1 MIDYTNDYLLDKKV
15 KIFQPV
21 NGYRASTDAV
31 LLSSLVR
38 IKNGDG
44 ILDVGSG
51 TGAVSLCLAHRLQ
64 NLNPQITGL
73 EIQPELAE
81 LSNASAQ
88 ANGFSACFLNCDI
101 RQKVSGLNGGSFDH
115 VITNP
120 PYAEKDMPS
129 PYAGKAT
136 AHNFSD
142 FTLTAWI
149 NICLRMTKPQGYFYI
164 INRAE
169 AIDEILTALHKKTGD
184 IQIIPVFSKPQ
195 QNAKR
200 IMIIAR
206 KASRSP
212 AVIHQGI
219 TIHTPDGTY
228 TPQAQ
233 NILRKGAGFFES
245 D

>member
-1 MIDYTNDYLLDKKV
+1 MIEYTNDYLLDKKV

-31 LLSSLVR
+31 LLSSVVS
-38 IKNGDG
+38 IKNGEH

-64 NLNPQITGL
+64 NASPRITGL

-88 ANGFSACFLNCDI
+88 ANGFSARFLTCDI
-101 RQKVSGLNGGSFDH
+101 RQKIPDLTGGSFDH

-136 AHNFSD
+136 AHNFTD
-142 FTLTAWI
+142 FDLTGWI
-149 NICLRMTKPQGYFYI
+149 KFCLRMLKPQGYFYI

-169 AIDEILTALHKKTGD
+169 AVDEILTALYGKTGA
-184 IQIIPVFSKPQ
+184 IHIIPVFSKPE

-200 IMIIAR
+200 IIISAR
-206 KASRSP
+206 KTSRAPTTVSP
-212 AVIHQGI
+212 GIIIHQ
-219 TIHTPDGTY
+219 TDGSY

-233 NILRKGAGFFES
+233 KILRGGMGFFENL
-245 D
+245 